1 MSDYKPP
8 VDTPVVQCTPPSPSQ
23 FDLLMK
29 DYGVILKDELQ
40 QKSANLEA
48 EVIKTNTAS
57 QVVCVE
63 RKINEK
69 YARAVKEYNFLSNCV
84 TVYSGQDLEGL
95 TSTVALAQIK
105 YTGMKTSFEA
115 AVTAIKT
122 AKQKVGLVNT
132 LAGKLKDAVADSCN
146 SEELKLIRENLSKG
160 GQGKKSLEDSVQEF
174 VNYAEKIV
182 NQADDVAQAAV
193 KVAGI
198 NAFVNLDNLTTLVAT
213 AKADGGKLITD
224 VENNVKDAQ
233 KKYDDSRKPLGEAL
247 KELSKASTLKNTAWV
262 VKDAVADASKFVE
275 EKNCNGGGC
284 QKLDDIS
291 EEAESAFDS
300 ANCSSPNEQHD
311 YEAV

>member
-1 MSDYKPP
+1 MSDFKPP
-8 VDTPVVQCTPPSPSQ
+8 VDTPFLQCSPQSPSQ

-29 DYGVILKDELQ
+29 DYGLLLKDELQ
-40 QKSANLEA
+40 QTSANLEA

-63 RKINEK
+63 RKVNDK

-84 TVYSGQDLEGL
+84 TVYTGQDLLGL
-95 TSTVALAQIK
+95 TSTVTAASTK
-105 YTGMKTSFEA
+105 YAGIKTSFDA
-115 AVTAIKT
+115 AVSAIKT

-160 GQGKKSLEDSVQEF
+160 GPGKKSIEDAAQEF

-198 NAFVNLDNLTTLVAT
+198 NAFVNVDNLVSLIAT
-213 AKADGGKLITD
+213 AKTDGGKLIAD
-224 VENNVKDAQ
+224 VEANVKDSQ
-233 KKYDDSRKPLGEAL
+233 KKYDDSRTPLGDAL
-247 KELSKASTLKNTAWV
+247 KDLSKASTFKNTAWV
-262 VKDAVADASKFVE
+262 VKDAVADAAKFVE
-275 EKNCNGGGC
+275 EKNCNQGGC
-284 QKLDDIS
+284 KKLDDIS

-300 ANCSSPNEQHD
+300 GNCGSPNDTPEQ
-311 YEAV
+311 EV